1 MDPSILN
8 NMIVHLTNEMR
19 SLGDGFRNAGIASIS
34 LANIK
39 IFDGKK
45 ENYLT
50 WKKDLEKYFVVAGIG
65 EDRQVQIAYQLTA
78 GKAENLIKNFIESV
92 PGAT

>member
-1 MDPSILN
+1 
-8 NMIVHLTNEMR
+8 MR

-39 IFDGKK
+39 NFDGKK

-50 WKKDLEKYFVVAGIG
+50 WKKDLEEYFVVAGIG
-65 EDRQVQIAYQLTA
+65 
-78 GKAENLIKNFIESV
+78 
-92 PGAT
+92 